1 MRRNVARKFDEYL
14 AASARTGN
22 SAAFERLVKHWQPR
36 LIAHAYRLSGE
47 MELARDIV
55 QDSWIDIYRG
65 LPGLKDVVV
74 FPAWAHRIVTRR
86 TADTIRKITRK
97 RRDGMAFA
105 AEPEAVDNSQAN
117 IEAQADRTPLN
128 KAMAE
133 LSKEQHATIALHYIE
148 GFSIAEISVALKVP
162 AGTVKTRLMHA
173 RRNLR
178 AALEGENENDQ
189 T

>member
-14 AASARTGN
+14 AASARTGD

-55 QDSWIDIYRG
+55 QDSWIDIYKG
-65 LPGLKDVVV
+65 LPGLKNIVV
-74 FPAWAHRIVTRR
+74 FPAWAYRIVTRR
-86 TADTIRKITRK
+86 TADAIRKITRK
-97 RRDGMAFA
+97 RRDGDALA
-105 AEPEAVDNSQAN
+105 AEPEEKDHSQAD

-128 KAMAE
+128 RAMAE
-133 LSKEQHATIALHYIE
+133 LSKEQHAAIGLHYIE
-148 GFSIAEISVALKVP
+148 GFSITEISIALKVP

-173 RRNLR
+173 RHNLR
-178 AALEGENENDQ
+178 AALEGENKNDQ